1 MMPDKKLSELL
12 AELMDAEGV
21 SPEKLSALT
30 NIPTRFIVSLKEGE
44 LDKLPAEPYVRGY
57 LKKIADALK
66 TDEEALINAYKE
78 SKRIAK
84 VGATDTLPSNQY
96 ARVPMKKSWLLV
108 PIILIAFSVM
118 FYVRQNQIFGIP
130 ELTLDVPSVVYAES
144 LLVEGNIRPGDKITL
159 NGELLP
165 TDKTGHFEETIF
177 LRPGLNTLE
186 FKVSRFLGKETI
198 VVKEV
203 YYEEAAIAPA
213 PLPSPVR

>member
-1 MMPDKKLSELL
+1 MMPDKQISELL

-30 NIPTRFIVSLKEGE
+30 NIPTRFIISLKEGE
-44 LDKLPAEPYVRGY
+44 LNKLPAEPYVRGY

-78 SKRIAK
+78 SKRIAR

-96 ARVPMKKSWLLV
+96 ARVPMKKSWFLV
-108 PIILIAFSVM
+108 PIILIAFATM
-118 FYVRQNQIFGIP
+118 FFVRQNQIFGIP
-130 ELTLDVPSVVYAES
+130 ELALDIPSVAYSES
-144 LLVEGNIRPGDKITL
+144 LLVEGTIRPGDKITL

-165 TDKTGHFEETIF
+165 TDKTGRFEETIF

-186 FKVSRFLGKETI
+186 FKVSRFLGKETTAT
-198 VVKEV
+198 KEV
-203 YYEEAAIAPA
+203 YYEETAIAPS
-213 PLPSPVR
+213 PLPSPSR